1 MNQDDQAHPNAEA
14 LLQRQQRH
22 QRWLRDASRCHTK
35 NLFGLWFLL
44 VIGICVPIFATFLH
58 EGFSLLVPIS
68 ILLILLV
75 VLTGAYVFQE
85 VARVHRRIDALLKL
99 FEEEGRK

>member
-1 MNQDDQAHPNAEA
+1 MNQGDQVQAKAEA
-14 LLQRQQRH
+14 LLERQQRH
-22 QRWLRDASRCHTK
+22 QQWLRAASRSHTK

-44 VIGICVPIFATFLH
+44 VIGICIPIFVTFLR
-58 EGFSLLVPIS
+58 EGFSVVVPIS

-85 VARVHRRIDALLKL
+85 VARVHKRVDAILKL
-99 FEEEGRK
+99 FEEAGRK